1 MLNKIVFFGNERLG
15 TGLSTNVSVLQSL
28 IAAGY
33 QITAVVVAQNVVG
46 KSRNSRTLE
55 IVQVAEANN
64 IPVISPSKLSEAKDQ
79 IAGFEAEAAVLVAYG
94 KIVPSSIINIFPRGI
109 INIHPSLL
117 PKHRGPTPIESVILN
132 GDTETGVSLMRLSA
146 EMDAGPVYA
155 QQSIKLSGNE
165 TKRELADR
173 LIELGRDMLIE
184 HLPTILDGSLEPQP
198 QDEEQRT
205 YDNLIEKEDG
215 QLDFQKSAVQLERE
229 VRAYAGWPRSRANIG
244 LQEVIV
250 TKAHVVGT
258 NGVAGT
264 MWLQDKQIGIYAG
277 EGVLVIDRLVP
288 SGKKE
293 MDARAFLAGYKPN

>member
-15 TGLSTNVSVLQSL
+15 TGLSTDVPVLQSL
-28 IAAGY
+28 IAADY

-55 IVQVAEANN
+55 IVQVAEAHN

-79 IAGFEAEAAVLVAYG
+79 IADFGAEAAVLVAYG
-94 KIVPSSIINIFPRGI
+94 KIVPPSIIGLFPRGI

-132 GDTETGVSLMRLSA
+132 DDAKTGVSLMRLSA

-155 QQSIKLSGNE
+155 QQSIKLIGNE

-173 LIELGRDMLIE
+173 LIELGRDMLLKN
-184 HLPTILDGSLEPQP
+184 LPAILDGSLEPQP
-198 QDEEQRT
+198 QDEEKRT

-215 QLDFQKSAVQLERE
+215 TLDFQKTAIQLERA
-229 VRAYAGWPRSRANIG
+229 VRAHTGWPRSRANIG
-244 LQEVIV
+244 LHEVIV
-250 TKAHVVGT
+250 TKAHVVDA

-264 MWLQDKQIGIYAG
+264 MWLQDKQIGIYAS
-277 EGVLVIDRLVP
+277 EGVLVIDRLIP

-293 MDARAFLAGYKPN
+293 MDASAFLAGYKPN